1 MENTPKMLINM
12 HFGGVFHLDNLLV
25 DFWEIICYSM
35 KYIDN
40 KKTNPLREN
49 NKQKG
54 GGNLC

>member
-1 MENTPKMLINM
+1 MHSYQ
-12 HFGGVFHLDNLLV
+12 HFGGVLHLDNLLV